1 MNAPKVQASDY
12 SQFLIAAQRVYSCLE
27 AGKVSPEVAAHD
39 AYNPLICVTANRYKS
54 TPCHSFFRTES
65 LLRFRKKDYLG

>member
-12 SQFLIAAQRVYSCLE
+12 SQFLIAAQRVYSCVE

-39 AYNPLICVTANRYKS
+39 AYNPLTCVTPNRYTS
-54 TPCHSFFRTES
+54 TPCHGFFRREG
-65 LLRFRKKDYLG
+65 LLRLAYLG